1 MIKIDKVLEQY
12 LLLHIEEESPLL
24 ARLFRQTQ
32 VMMVNGRMCSGH
44 LQGSL
49 LTLLSKLVHPS
60 RILEIGTYT
69 GYSALCLS
77 SGLSENGILHT
88 IEINDELELLAATFF
103 EESGMSDRIIQ
114 HIGDAEVIIP
124 QLNEKFD
131 LVFIDAD
138 KRKYLSHYNLAF
150 PKVKIGG
157 IIIAD
162 NTLWAGKVVQK
173 VAINDEQTIAIMQ
186 FNDFVKTDPN
196 VETFMIPIRDG
207 MTVLRKI
214 SEKIIE

>member
-1 MIKIDKVLEQY
+1 MPFEVIKIDKVLEQY
-12 LLLHIEEESPLL
+12 LLSHIEDESPLM
-24 ARLFRQTQ
+24 ARIYRETQ
-32 VMMVNGRMCSGH
+32 LRMVNGRMCSDR

-49 LTLLSKLVHPS
+49 LTMLSKLIRPF

-69 GYSALCLS
+69 GYSALCLAD
-77 SGLSENGILHT
+77 GLAEGGLLHT
-88 IEINDELELLAATFF
+88 IEINDELEGLAASFLA
-103 EESGMSDRIIQ
+103 ESGMNDRIIT
-114 HIGDAEVIIP
+114 HIGDAADLVP
-124 QLNEKFD
+124 NLNELFD

-138 KRKYLSHYNLAF
+138 KRQYLSHYDLVF

-157 IIIAD
+157 VIIAD

-173 VAINDEQTIAIMQ
+173 VAAADEQTKEIMK
-186 FNDFVKTDPN
+186 FNDFVKTDPR

-214 SEKIIE
+214 SE

>member
-1 MIKIDKVLEQY
+1 MIKIDKLLEQY
-12 LLLHIEEESPLL
+12 LLSHIEEEDPLL
-24 ARLFRQTQ
+24 AKLFRQTQ
-32 VMMVNGRMCSGH
+32 LIMVNGRMCSGH

-49 LTLLSKLVHPS
+49 LTLLSKLVHPT

-69 GYSALCLS
+69 GYSALCLVK
-77 SGLSENGILHT
+77 GLSDNGILHT
-88 IEINDELELLAATFF
+88 IEINDELEHLAASSF

-114 HIGDAEVIIP
+114 HIGDADDIIP
-124 QLNEKFD
+124 HLEDKFD

-138 KRKYLSHYNLAF
+138 KRKYLSNYNHVF

-157 IIIAD
+157 VIIAD

-173 VAINDEQTIAIMQ
+173 IDKNDDQTIGIMQ
-186 FNDFVKTDPN
+186 FNDFVRNDPR

-214 SEKIIE
+214 SE

>member
-1 MIKIDKVLEQY
+1 VID
-12 LLLHIEEESPLL
+12 HIEDEDPLL
-24 ARLFRQTQ
+24 VRLYRKTY
-32 VMMVNGRMCSGH
+32 VRMVNGRMCSGH

-49 LTLLSKLVHPS
+49 LTLLSKLIRPT

-69 GYSALCLS
+69 GYSALCLAK
-77 SGLSENGILHT
+77 GLSDNGLLYT
-88 IEINDELELLAATFF
+88 IEINEEFKQFAAEFF
-103 EESGMSDRIIQ
+103 EEAGMSDKIIH
-114 HIGDAEVIIP
+114 HIGDAEDIVP
-124 QLNEKFD
+124 QLDEMFD

-138 KRKYLSHYNLAF
+138 KRKYLTHYNLVF

-162 NTLWAGKVVQK
+162 NTLWAGKIVEKVVRT
-173 VAINDEQTIAIMQ
+173 DEQTKGVIQ
-186 FNDFVKTDPN
+186 FNDFVKADPR

-214 SEKIIE
+214 SD

>member
-1 MIKIDKVLEQY
+1 MIKIDKVLDQY
-12 LLLHIEEESPLL
+12 LLSHIEEESPLL

-49 LTLLSKLVHPS
+49 LTLLSKLVHPTK
-60 RILEIGTYT
+60 ILEIGTYT
-69 GYSALCLS
+69 GYSALCLAN
-77 SGLSENGILHT
+77 GLSANGILHT
-88 IEINDELELLAATFF
+88 IEINDELELLAASFF
-103 EESGMSDRIIQ
+103 EESGLRDRIIQ
-114 HIGDAEVIIP
+114 HIGDADVIIP
-124 QLNEKFD
+124 QLDEKFD

-138 KRKYLSHYNLAF
+138 KRKYLSNYNLVF
-150 PKVKIGG
+150 PKVAIGG
-157 IIIAD
+157 VIIAD

-173 VAINDEQTIAIMQ
+173 VVINDEQTIGIMQ
-186 FNDFVKTDPN
+186 FNDFVKIDPR

-214 SEKIIE
+214 SE